1 MADHESTPPPPPASV
16 PVPPSPPDVVPLPSP
31 PNAAPPPYPP
41 DPAPLPHV
49 RRSRWNI
56 SLVWLVPAVALL
68 LGLSMVVQAWRA
80 TGPRIEIAFQTAEG
94 LEAGKTQVRFKN
106 VVIGSVKAIRLA
118 PDRSHVRVTVDLA
131 KEAASFASADTRF
144 WVVRP
149 RVGATGVSGIDTL
162 LSGAFIGA
170 DAGKSSETR
179 DSFVGLETPPAITYG
194 AAGRQFSL
202 RADDLGSLD
211 IGSPVYHRRVEVGRV
226 VSVGLDKDGRG
237 VSVQVFIEAPHDK
250 LVTRSTR
257 FWNASGV
264 DVTVGANGL
273 KVNTQ
278 SLAALLA
285 GGIAFQ
291 VPPGLWD
298 ASPAAENTVYT
309 LSPDQKTAL
318 TPPDGE
324 PLFFTMRFDQSM
336 RGLAVD
342 APVEFHGIDFGKVVA
357 INVDY
362 DADKKTFPTVVG
374 AVVYPR
380 RLGLAYD
387 RLQPPGAGPE
397 QQARVMAEL
406 VSRGLRAQ
414 PRNGNLLTG
423 QLYIALDFVANA
435 KKVNFDAQ
443 AVPLDV
449 PTVPGALDKLQE
461 QLAGIVERVEKVPFE
476 SIGKRLDGNLARL
489 DHTLERVNADV
500 LPQAQQTLK
509 SLEQTLGDVRSTV
522 NAAGGTLA
530 EDGALQQGLAQTLK
544 DLQRAATSMRGLTD
558 YLSRHPESLL
568 RGRPQGGTL
577 PEEKAPAPAPAAPAA
592 PVPVPVPAAPAP
604 AQPPPGNPR

>member
-1 MADHESTPPPPPASV
+1 MPNPPMADNDTTPAPPPSPRPPPPPV
-16 PVPPSPPDVVPLPSP
+16 PPPSPDLVPLPQ
-31 PNAAPPPYPP
+31 
-41 DPAPLPHV
+41 V
-49 RRSRWNI
+49 RRSRWSV

-118 PDRSHVRVTVDLA
+118 PDRSQVLVTVNLA

-170 DAGKSSETR
+170 DAGKSLDTQS
-179 DSFVGLETPPAITYG
+179 SFVGLETPPAITYG
-194 AAGRQFSL
+194 AAGRQFAL

-211 IGSPVYHRRVEVGRV
+211 IGSPVYHRRVQVGRV
-226 VSVGLDKDGRG
+226 VSAGLDKDGRG
-237 VSVQVFIEAPHDK
+237 VSLQVFIEAPHDR

-273 KVNTQ
+273 KVDTQ
-278 SLAALLA
+278 SLAAVLA

-291 VPPGLWD
+291 MPPGLWD
-298 ASPAAENTVYT
+298 SKPAPDNTVYT

-318 TPPDGE
+318 TPPDGD

-387 RLQPPGAGPE
+387 KLQPPGAGPE

-406 VSRGLRAQ
+406 VARGLRAQ
-414 PRNGNLLTG
+414 PRTGNLLTG
-423 QLYIALDFVANA
+423 QLYIALDFVPNA
-435 KKVNFDAQ
+435 KKVAFDEQ
-443 AVPLDV
+443 AVPMDV

-461 QLAGIVERVEKVPFE
+461 QLAGIVERVEKIPFE
-476 SIGKRLDGNLARL
+476 SIGTRLDGNLASL
-489 DHTLERVNADV
+489 DRTLERVNADV

-509 SLEQTLGDVRSTV
+509 SLEQTLGDVRTTV

-530 EDGALQQGLAQTLK
+530 EDGALQLGLAQTLK
-544 DLQRAATSMRGLTD
+544 DLQRAAASMRGLTD

-568 RGRPQGGTL
+568 RGRPQGGAL
-577 PEEKAPAPAPAAPAA
+577 PDDKAA
-592 PVPVPVPAAPAP
+592 VPAAPAGSAP
-604 AQPPPGNPR
+604 ATGTSR

>member
-1 MADHESTPPPPPASV
+1 
-16 PVPPSPPDVVPLPSP
+16 
-31 PNAAPPPYPP
+31 
-41 DPAPLPHV
+41 V
-49 RRSRWNI
+49 RRSRWSI

-106 VVIGSVKAIRLA
+106 VVIGSVKSIRLA
-118 PDRSHVRVTVDLA
+118 PDRSQVLVTVDLA

-149 RVGATGVSGIDTL
+149 RIGATGVSGIDTL

-179 DSFVGLETPPAITYG
+179 ASFVGLETPPPITYG

-211 IGSPVYHRRVEVGRV
+211 IGSPVYHRRVQVGRV

-264 DVTVGANGL
+264 DLTVGANGV

-278 SLAALLA
+278 SLAAVLA

-291 VPPGLWD
+291 MPPGLWD
-298 ASPAAENTVYT
+298 STPAPVNTVYT

-342 APVEFHGIDFGKVVA
+342 APVEFHGIEFGKVVA

-374 AVVYPR
+374 TVVYPR
-380 RLGLAYD
+380 RLGSAYD
-387 RLQPPGAGPE
+387 KLQAPGDGPE

-406 VSRGLRAQ
+406 VARGLRAQ
-414 PRNGNLLTG
+414 PRTGNLLTG

-435 KKVNFDAQ
+435 KKVSFDAQ
-443 AVPLDV
+443 AVPLEV

-461 QLAGIVERVEKVPFE
+461 QLASIVERVEKVPFE
-476 SIGKRLDGNLARL
+476 SIGMRLDGNLARL
-489 DHTLERVNADV
+489 DRTLERVNGEV

-509 SLEQTLGDVRSTV
+509 SLEQTLGDVRTTV

-530 EDGALQQGLAQTLK
+530 EDGAVQQGLAQTLK

-568 RGRPQGGTL
+568 RGRPQGGAL
-577 PEEKAPAPAPAAPAA
+577 PDEKAAVPAAPAA
-592 PVPVPVPAAPAP
+592 SAPAT
-604 AQPPPGNPR
+604 GSPR